1 MEACREPSEAFAGH
15 QLKAPEPQ
23 WARQTLNPQNTE
35 KGRSLS
41 EAAPVARALCRL
53 LPVLASES
61 RTMLD
66 CALDM
71 VLVASSKYVWD
82 VAAGAVLLKEVK
94 EKMEGDDDHGGDDGA
109 VKHEC

>member
-1 MEACREPSEAFAGH
+1 
-15 QLKAPEPQ
+15 
-23 WARQTLNPQNTE
+23 
-35 KGRSLS
+35 
-41 EAAPVARALCRL
+41 
-53 LPVLASES
+53 
-61 RTMLD
+61 MLD